1 MPAQIVFISEENM
14 KKLWLLVLILLILV
28 SGSTLYI
35 LKQSSIKLVK
45 TQPDSDPYAMIPTSN
60 LPVGL
65 KLDRLDKDIY
75 SGPGAIQSARGTYS
89 IGSEFAVIAIIKFN
103 NFTNANNTLNN
114 FIREESQKNTI
125 IESELIDSKVVTKIK
140 TLPVQNETKKLY
152 TVVWGHKKYWF
163 MIISS
168 QQYIT
173 LELVKKISY

>member
-1 MPAQIVFISEENM
+1 
-14 KKLWLLVLILLILV
+14 
-28 SGSTLYI
+28 
-35 LKQSSIKLVK
+35 
-45 TQPDSDPYAMIPTSN
+45 
-60 LPVGL
+60 
-65 KLDRLDKDIY
+65 
-75 SGPGAIQSARGTYS
+75 
-89 IGSEFAVIAIIKFN
+89 
-103 NFTNANNTLNN
+103 LNN